1 MDIKAEKLEL
11 IQAIINIE
19 DISVLKKVKKLIAKH
34 TYDWFDDLTGEQQ
47 QSVLIGL
54 EQADRGEGIP
64 HEEAMIR
71 LGLTKAVDSGSSVN
85 QSKNK

>member
-19 DISVLKKVKKLIAKH
+19 DISVLKKVKKLIAKQTH
-34 TYDWFDDLTGEQQ
+34 DWFDDLTEEQQ

-64 HEEAMIR
+64 HEEAMVR
-71 LGLTKAVDSGSSVN
+71 LGLAKASDTESSAN
-85 QSKNK
+85 